1 MEDFIILANKTLSG
15 REENLY
21 TNASGAVIK
30 TIVLHNSTGIKTE
43 ATLKLDS
50 VAFKF
55 ALEAEETKILEN
67 VILTKQI
74 TGKGDGVNIHITAL
88 QL

>member
-1 MEDFIILANKTLSG
+1 MEEFIILANKTLTG
-15 REENLY
+15 QEENLY

-43 ATLKLDS
+43 ATLKFDS

-55 ALEAEETKILEN
+55 SLEADETKIFDN
-67 VILTKQI
+67 TILTKTM
-74 TGKGDGVNIHITAL
+74 TGQGDGINIHVTAL

>member
-1 MEDFIILANKTLSG
+1 MEEFIILANKTLTG
-15 REENLY
+15 QEENLY

-30 TIVLHNSTGIKTE
+30 TIVLHNSTGVKTE
-43 ATLKLDS
+43 AALNFDS

-55 ALEAEETKILEN
+55 ALESNETRILDN
-67 VILTKQI
+67 TILTKTMSGQ
-74 TGKGDGVNIHITAL
+74 GDGVNIHITAL